1 MYLPAWKM
9 FFPERRSPMVKV
21 ITIMDDVYAD
31 LDRMKKAKGMSF
43 SQILRFLLK
52 ERREEQRGLINLA
65 GSIDEENIDR
75 RAVERVSKGHAW
87 VR

>member
-1 MYLPAWKM
+1 
-9 FFPERRSPMVKV
+9 MVKV

-31 LDRMKKAKGMSF
+31 LDRLKRAKGMSF
-43 SQILRFLLK
+43 SKVLRFLLK

-65 GSIDEENIDR
+65 GSVDEENIDR
-75 RAVERVSKGHAW
+75 RAVERINKGHNW